1 MSVATVENFSD
12 EAAVTKFIRTAI
24 MGKQYGY
31 EEHLAPVVAKACV
44 SILPKNPANFD
55 VDNVRVEKLV
65 GGGVSDSYVVKGM
78 VVTRGAEGT
87 ITKMKDAKVA
97 VYGGGLDFGKP
108 ESKDTFLVTS
118 AEQLEG
124 FQQAQEDQMEK
135 VVKSIA
141 ESGTKVVVVHGKVA
155 ELAMHFLERHGIM
168 VVKLNSKFDVMRICK
183 VVNGAPVLRLGG
195 PTPDEIG
202 HIDEVYVEEV
212 GSAKVTVFSQ
222 TGSESSTRLSTIVLR
237 GATENILDDLER
249 AVDDGIHT
257 FKTMTK
263 KGGQTF
269 VAGAGASEIELA
281 SKLTTI
287 GESITG
293 QDSYAFKKFAEALE
307 VVPRT
312 LAENAGHDATLI
324 ISNLYAAHAAKKAS
338 FGLNVETGELFDAA
352 EAAILDHSATKE
364 LAISLATDA
373 AISVLKI
380 DQILMSRP
388 ANGPKPPKMGPMDGG
403 PDY

>member
-12 EAAVTKFIRTAI
+12 EAAVTKFLRTAI

-31 EEHLAPVVAKACV
+31 EDSLAPAVARACIA
-44 SILPKNPANFD
+44 ILPKNPANFD

-65 GGGVSDSYVVKGM
+65 GGGVGDSSVIRGM
-78 VVTRGAEGT
+78 VVTRNVEGT
-87 ITKMKDAKVA
+87 IKKLKNAKVA

-108 ESKDTFLVTS
+108 ESKDTFLVTK

-124 FQQAQEDQMEK
+124 FQRAQEDQMEK

-141 ESGTKVVVVHGKVA
+141 DSGAQIVVVHGKID

-168 VVKLNSKFDVMRICK
+168 VVKLNSKFDVLRICK
-183 VVNGAPVLRLGG
+183 VVNGSPVLRLGG

-202 HIDEVYVEEV
+202 HIDEVYVEEI
-212 GSAKVTVFSQ
+212 GSSKVTIFAQ
-222 TGSESSTRLSTIVLR
+222 TSAESHTRLSTIILR
-237 GATENILDDLER
+237 GATDNILDDLER

-263 KGGQTF
+263 TGGQNF
-269 VAGAGASEIELA
+269 VAGAGASEIALA
-281 SKLTTI
+281 SQLTTA

-293 QDSYAFKKFAEALE
+293 QESYAFKKFAEALE

-312 LAENAGHDATLI
+312 LAENAGHDATLLV
-324 ISNLYAAHAAKKAS
+324 SNLYAAYAAGNTAA
-338 FGLNVETGELFDAA
+338 GIDVESGEVFNAA
-352 EAAILDHSATKE
+352 EQSILDHAATKE
-364 LAISLATDA
+364 LAITLATDA
-373 AISVLKI
+373 AVAVLKV

-388 ANGPKPPKMGPMDGG
+388 ANGPKPPKMGPVDG
-403 PDY
+403 PDF